1 MHANTVPDSQLDV
14 SLESSTSNSMNKNEK
29 ITLFLKLLADSL
41 TLLSCTAQIKF
52 LMTHYRSSFWWPIFQ
67 VSYCSCLNTVWC
79 LKLPNTSQGGICCEN
94 LCISFW
100 CCLLY
105 TADTFNDRVG
115 NFHFSNSLL
124 VLYFSAS
131 EASLHFTNNNK
142 IIKYQAVP
150 LKGIWEWSFL
160 CLFFTKH

>member
-1 MHANTVPDSQLDV
+1 MHANTVPD
-14 SLESSTSNSMNKNEK
+14 KNEK

-41 TLLSCTAQIKF
+41 TLLSCIV
-52 LMTHYRSSFWWPIFQ
+52 LVPRSSFRQHITDQ
-67 VSYCSCLNTVWC
+67 VSHCSCLNTVWC

-105 TADTFNDRVG
+105 TADTFNYRVG
-115 NFHFSNSLL
+115 NFHFSNSLP
-124 VLYFSAS
+124 VLYFSAN